1 MVHQRRSRA
10 PFWFPSGA
18 NTRYRLPTLGYKK
31 YALACQCRF
40 ITSHTPD
47 IMSAAVDPYA
57 DRKKLYS
64 YETPAD
70 AFLWKNSNELVEDHD
85 GGEEESNTSVS
96 SFPIT
101 DGSSRTK
108 GMSDKV
114 HARVSDQSEQCI
126 IQLILLLRIVQTQKE
141 ASTTTSSRKSLKM
154 VWPTARLGGKLA
166 RTRTERRFPM

>member
-70 AFLWKNSNELVEDHD
+70 ALLWKNSNELVEDHD
-85 GGEEESNTSVS
+85 GGEEVVKHIRVILPDYGWEFSDEGYVGQGACQ
-96 SFPIT
+96 SF
-101 DGSSRTK
+101 
-108 GMSDKV
+108 
-114 HARVSDQSEQCI
+114 
-126 IQLILLLRIVQTQKE
+126 
-141 ASTTTSSRKSLKM
+141 
-154 VWPTARLGGKLA
+154 
-166 RTRTERRFPM
+166 